1 MPNSKFQS
9 CLSAYLVV
17 EINTHPEDWKDEESI
32 KAYAYPL
39 DYFQKRAIRAMN
51 ADKNVMACVATG
63 SGKSTLADYAVALSF
78 HRGKR
83 IIMTSPIK
91 ALSNQKYKEL
101 CDAFG
106 KDRVGLMTGD
116 IKFNPDAP
124 CIVMTAEIL
133 RNLLYKRGSCTA
145 DIGATAQVSLNDVDT
160 VIMDEVH
167 YINDRHRGKVWEET
181 LTLLPPD
188 VKLVLLSAT
197 IDRPDQLASWIG
209 DLKQRPIHLINNS
222 RRIIPLTHYLY
233 KPTPY
238 TDLANPDLCD
248 GALIPLMTNDGEW
261 RGKAYHSWVKEYNRI
276 IHADDRRLP
285 KDSSEYKRAVQK
297 EFTGTHRLNNLCNYL
312 KYRQLCPAIF
322 FVFSRKGCE
331 TYASAIVDSAVSGKT
346 SAEIET
352 TFDFYTHPYRK
363 QLEVLPQYHT
373 LRGLLCSGVA
383 YHHSGLV
390 PILKEVVEILFS
402 KGFIRFLFATE
413 TFSVGLNMPTKT
425 VVFLEYRKPCDTDVG
440 DEPSRRMLYTDE
452 YLQMAG
458 RAGRRGMDERG
469 YVIYMPIRDA
479 LPESEGDLREMMLGK
494 KQLVKSRMDWG
505 FDFIF
510 KCLNCGNHRWLDVV
524 RNSYWYVEL
533 MREKAVLETE
543 LSTAR
548 SRVRTINNGEFLTA
562 EMCEELKERHRL
574 ETLRREYP
582 KDTKVWQRSLDTW
595 KNSHIGKRWDTAYVE
610 WRELDGLLNRITE
623 LEATLVD
630 MTDMNLFMGGYAS
643 YLKDVGFLNYTG
655 TDFTEL
661 SASHL
666 TKKGVLATEVNEGDC
681 LLMPELYLW
690 VCNTTSIETE
700 DILAT
705 LSLFIEDTVHA
716 NTDDLVQVVRTNPA
730 VQFLERKREF
740 LCDRAD
746 AYGVSVSLSL
756 NFPMYV
762 VIKEWMSGT
771 PVADITVK
779 YDMYEGNLTRIILKM
794 TNLLEEWRNMATYCS
809 DVDMLR
815 RFDGSERLLL
825 REVVLPDSLYVR
837 MR

>member
-1 MPNSKFQS
+1 M
-9 CLSAYLVV
+9 
-17 EINTHPEDWKDEESI
+17 
-32 KAYAYPL
+32 KAYKYPL

-63 SGKSTLADYAVALSF
+63 SGKSTLADYAIALSLS
-78 HRGKR
+78 RGKR

-91 ALSNQKYKEL
+91 ALSNQKYKEFR
-101 CDAFG
+101 DAFG
-106 KDRVGLMTGD
+106 VDAVGLMTGD

-145 DIGATAQVSLNDVDT
+145 GIGATAQLSLDGVDT

-167 YINDRHRGKVWEET
+167 YINDPHRGKVWEET
-181 LTLLPPD
+181 LTLLPRE

-197 IDRPDQLASWIG
+197 IDRPELLASWMG
-209 DLKQRPIHLINNS
+209 DLKQRDIHLINNHH
-222 RRIIPLTHYLY
+222 RIIPLTHYLY

-238 TDLANPDLCD
+238 SDLANPQLCT

-261 RGKAYHSWVKEYNRI
+261 RGKAYHGWAKEYNRI

-285 KDSSEYKRAVQK
+285 KDSVEYKRAVQR
-297 EFTGTHRLNNLCNYL
+297 EFSGAHRLNNLCEYL
-312 KYRQLCPAIF
+312 KYCQLHPAIF

-331 TYASAIVDSAVSGKT
+331 TYASSIVDSAVSGKM
-346 SAEIET
+346 SAEIES

-363 QLEVLPQYHT
+363 QLLQLPQYHT
-373 LRGLLCSGVA
+373 LRSLLLSGVA

-402 KGFIRFLFATE
+402 KGFIKFLFATE

-425 VVFLEYRKPCDTDVG
+425 VVFLEYRKPCDAPEAPEAHDA
-440 DEPSRRMLYTDE
+440 PSRRMLKTDE

-458 RAGRRGMDERG
+458 RAGRRGIDDRG

-479 LPESEGDLREMMLGK
+479 SPESEGDLREMMSGK
-494 KQLVKSRMDWG
+494 KQAVKSKMEWG

-510 KCLNCGNHRWLDVV
+510 KCLHSSAHRWIDVV
-524 RNSYWYVEL
+524 RDSYWYVEL

-543 LSTAR
+543 LCQAR

-574 ETLRREYP
+574 ETLRREHTKVP
-582 KDTKVWQRSLDTW
+582 KDPKVPKDWQRSLDTW
-595 KNSHIGKRWDTAYVE
+595 KNSHIGKRWDTAYAE
-610 WRELDGLLNRITE
+610 WREMESLGVRITE
-623 LEATLVD
+623 LEAQIAD
-630 MTDMNLFMGGYAS
+630 MMDMNLFMGGYAS
-643 YLKDVGFLNYTG
+643 YLKDVGFLDYPT
-655 TDFTEL
+655 TDFTDFTQL

-666 TKKGVLATEVNEGDC
+666 TTKGILATEVNEGDC

-690 VCNTTSIETE
+690 ASRISCISPEEV
-700 DILAT
+700 LAT
-705 LSLFIEDTVHA
+705 LSLFVED
-716 NTDDLVQVVRTNPA
+716 VVGAVGDAVGDVVGDALTAIQSKPA
-730 VQFLERKREF
+730 VQLLERTREH
-740 LCDRAD
+740 LYERAD
-746 AYGVSVSLSL
+746 VYGVTVSLRL
-756 NFPMYV
+756 NYPMYV
-762 VIKEWMSGT
+762 VIQEWMSGA
-771 PVADITVK
+771 PVADITAK
-779 YDMYEGNLTRIILKM
+779 YNMYEGNLTRIILKM

-809 DVDMLR
+809 DVEMLR
-815 RFDGSERLLL
+815 RMDGAEALLL

-837 MR
+837 MRA

>member
-1 MPNSKFQS
+1 MPNNKFQS
-9 CLSAYLVV
+9 CLSKYLVV
-17 EINTHPEDWKDEESI
+17 EINTHPEDWKDDESI

-106 KDRVGLMTGD
+106 KERVGLMTGD

-145 DIGATAQVSLNDVDT
+145 DIGATASVSLDDVDT

-181 LTLLPPD
+181 LTLLPPE

-238 TDLANPDLCD
+238 GDLANPDLCD
-248 GALIPLMTNDGEW
+248 GALITLMTNDGEW
-261 RGKAYHSWVKEYNRI
+261 RGKAYHSWAKEYNRI

-285 KDSSEYKRAVQK
+285 KDSTEYKRAVQK
-297 EFTGTHRLNNLCNYL
+297 EFTGTHRLNNLCDYL
-312 KYRQLCPAIF
+312 KYRQLHPAIF

-331 TYASAIVDSAVSGKT
+331 TYAASIVDSAVSGKT
-346 SAEIET
+346 SAEIEA
-352 TFDFYTHPYRK
+352 TFDFYTHPYRN
-363 QLEVLPQYHT
+363 QLFQLPQYHT
-373 LRGLLCSGVA
+373 LRSLLLSGVA

-402 KGFIRFLFATE
+402 KGFIKFLFATE

-425 VVFLEYRKPCDTDVG
+425 VVFLEFRKPCDAQDTPQAH
-440 DEPSRRMLYTDE
+440 EAHEAPSRRMLFTDE

-458 RAGRRGMDERG
+458 RAGRRGLDDRG
-469 YVIYMPIRDA
+469 YVIYLPIRDA
-479 LPESEGDLREMMLGK
+479 PPETEGDMREMMLGK
-494 KQLVKSRMDWG
+494 KQVVKSKMDWG

-510 KCLNCGNHRWLDVV
+510 KCLNSGQHRWIDVV
-524 RNSYWYVEL
+524 RDSYWYVEL
-533 MREKAVLETE
+533 MREKVVLETE

-548 SRVRTINNGEFLTA
+548 SRVRTINNGDFLTA

-574 ETLRREYP
+574 ETLRREHP
-582 KDTKVWQRSLDTW
+582 KDPKLWQRSLDTW

-610 WRELDGLLNRITE
+610 WREMEGLLSRITE
-623 LEATLVD
+623 LEGQIAD

-643 YLKDVGFLNYTG
+643 YLADVGFLDYIG

-661 SASHL
+661 SATHL

-690 VCNTTSIETE
+690 ASSLASIPPPEE
-700 DILAT
+700 ILAT
-705 LSLFIEDTVHA
+705 LSLFISDTVPAA
-716 NTDDLVQVVRTNPA
+716 NEDLVRTVRMTPA
-730 VQFLERKREF
+730 VQFLERTREH
-740 LCDRAD
+740 LYDRAD
-746 AYGVSVSLSL
+746 VYGVSVSSPL
-756 NFPMYV
+756 NYPLYV
-762 VIKEWMSGT
+762 VIQEWISGT
-771 PVADITVK
+771 PVADITAK
-779 YDMYEGNLTRIILKM
+779 YEMYEGNLTYHIENDELVGGVAEHGD
-794 TNLLEEWRNMATYCS
+794 LLFGRG
-809 DVDMLR
+809 DVA
-815 RFDGSERLLL
+815 
-825 REVVLPDSLYVR
+825 
-837 MR
+837 